1 MDWLWQ
7 AMRLALGCDAV
18 QAGFGRARACPDR
31 VADMGQRTPR
41 ILLGRHV
48 GRRGGMTYAIPLSGL
63 DGGLTKREW
72 Q

>member
-18 QAGFGRARACPDR
+18 QAGFGRARAGSLTWGNGRP
-31 VADMGQRTPR
+31 GFSF
-41 ILLGRHV
+41 GRHV
-48 GRRGGMTYAIPLSGL
+48 GGGHRGMTYAIALSGL